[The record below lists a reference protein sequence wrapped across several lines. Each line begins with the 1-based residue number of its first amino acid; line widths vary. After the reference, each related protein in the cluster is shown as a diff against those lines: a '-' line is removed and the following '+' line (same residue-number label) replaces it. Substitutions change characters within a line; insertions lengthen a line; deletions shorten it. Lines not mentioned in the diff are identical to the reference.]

1 MPPEVWDEISQTY
14 GVPGIPH
21 GAQEALAKGP
31 ATSEKDPLQS
41 SQGFFFSV
49 RNQKLDT
56 LCW

>member
-14 GVPGIPH
+14 AVPGLPH
-21 GAQEALAKGP
+21 GGQEALAKGP

-41 SQGFFFSV
+41 LRDFLLSV
-49 RNQKLDT
+49 MTQKLDT